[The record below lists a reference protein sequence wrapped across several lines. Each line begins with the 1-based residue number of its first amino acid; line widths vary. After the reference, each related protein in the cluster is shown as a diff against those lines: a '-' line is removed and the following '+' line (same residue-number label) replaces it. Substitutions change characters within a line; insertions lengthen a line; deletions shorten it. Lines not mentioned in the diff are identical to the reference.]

1 MTSSRLRV
9 ALAVC
14 LAAVSLS
21 IGAAGTARA
30 GAPQPEQRQGDF
42 AHVCRSGPN
51 KNLACTVP
59 TEDTDCPSS
68 ECVVKTLSGIVNGTL
83 TLIAHDSVTDWAN
96 GGDTNRALTVLL
108 EVKAPGGSLQ
118 LLSAT
123 YQNLADPTLAPTAP
137 GNVVAIEMDEFALR
151 NLTNASGL
159 LFAQPEST
167 LAEELRTLFGFSG
180 TPVLV
185 GTDKKLQSADHTTDG
200 LGTVLRFKVKI
211 QFLEQVD

>member
-1 MTSSRLRV
+1 MRPSRRFA
-9 ALAVC
+9 ALAMC
-14 LAAVSLS
+14 LAIAT
-21 IGAAGTARA
+21 AGTAGA
-30 GAPQPEQRQGDF
+30 GAPQPDTRQGDF
-42 AHVCRSGPN
+42 AHVCRSGPR

-59 TEDTDCPSS
+59 TEETDCPSS
-68 ECVVKTLSGIVNGTL
+68 ECVVKTLSGVVNGTL

-108 EVKAPGGSLQ
+108 EVKAPGGVVH

-137 GNVVAIEMDEFALR
+137 SNVVGIEMDELALR
-151 NLTNASGL
+151 NLANVSGL

-167 LAEELRTLFGFSG
+167 LADELRTLFGFAG

-185 GTDKKLQSADHTTDG
+185 GTDKKVQATDHTNDG

-211 QFLEQVD
+211 QFVEPIE

>member
-1 MTSSRLRV
+1 MNPSRSLATL
-9 ALAVC
+9 ALC
-14 LAAVSLS
+14 LA
-21 IGAAGTARA
+21 IGTAGTARA
-30 GAPQPEQRQGDF
+30 GAPQPDTRQGDF

-59 TEDTDCPSS
+59 TESADCPSS
-68 ECVVKTLSGIVNGTL
+68 TCVVKTLSGVVSGTL

-96 GGDTNRALTVLL
+96 GGDANRALTVLL

-137 GNVVAIEMDEFALR
+137 SNVVAIEMDEFALR
-151 NLTNASGL
+151 NLSNASGL

-167 LAEELRTLFGFSG
+167 LADELRTLFGFTG
-180 TPVLV
+180 TPVLI
-185 GTDKKLQSADHTTDG
+185 GTDKKVQASDHTTDG
-200 LGTVLRFKVKI
+200 LGTVARFKVKI
-211 QFLEQVD
+211 QFLEQID